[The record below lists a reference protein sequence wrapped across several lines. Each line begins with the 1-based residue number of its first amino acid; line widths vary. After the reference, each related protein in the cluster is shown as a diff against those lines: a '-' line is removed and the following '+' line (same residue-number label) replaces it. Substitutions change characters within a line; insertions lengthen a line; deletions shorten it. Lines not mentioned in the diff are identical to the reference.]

1 MILQALKEYYD
12 RKAADPESGIA
23 PLGWGW
29 QPIPFVIH
37 LSKEGAFWRIEDTRD
52 GNKAKTFLVP
62 ILGESKGSGVKSN
75 FPWENAEYIFG
86 IPVKEDKKGVV
97 SKRKEAFRKRLEEYI
112 SEEWAKAILIFLEN
126 IDSKKVN
133 SKAIG
138 EKYPKEWARI
148 KKGDY
153 LLFAIEGDPVTNIDS
168 FRQSYNLPTG
178 DETICLATGDR
189 DTIKEIEPPIK
200 GSGFFKRTP
209 KETIKTELHIVS
221 FNKEAF
227 TSFGKKQGF
236 NAPIGQKTSF
246 AYANA
251 LNYLL
256 RYDSRQKMQV
266 GDATMVF
273 WSERTDDFED
283 AFASFFAAPPKDNPD
298 AQTEAVSAL
307 LRSPQTGVGSFSE
320 DATRFYVLGL
330 SPNAARLSVRFWH
343 VGTVAEMAGRF
354 RDYFSDLEIVH
365 GPKEKDHL
373 SLWRLLVST
382 AVQGKSENIAPNL
395 AGNVMRSIL
404 EGLPFPETLLQS
416 VLMRIKA
423 DHGISYPCA
432 KLIKGFLNRKWR
444 MNNPNQERMLTVS
457 LNTENNNI
465 GYRLG
470 RLFAVL
476 ERVQESANPG
486 INATIK
492 DRFYAAASS
501 APVTV
506 FGNLMRLAQ
515 NHLSKLGKEKPGY
528 RINLEKL
535 LQEVLEEIVEFPAHL
550 SLDAQGQFAIG
561 YYHQRQSFF
570 DKKDGE

>member
-37 LSKEGAFWRIEDTRD
+37 LSKEGAFRRIEDTRD
-52 GNKAKTFLVP
+52 GNRAKPFLVP

-86 IPVKEDKKGVV
+86 IPVKEDKQGVV
-97 SKRKEAFRKRLEEYI
+97 PRRKETFRKRLEEYK

-126 IDSKKVN
+126 IDSKKFDI
-133 SKAIG
+133 KTIG
-138 EKYPKEWARI
+138 ENYPKEWARI
-148 KKGDY
+148 KKGAY
-153 LLFAIEGDPVTNIDS
+153 LLFAIENEPVTNIDS
-168 FRQSYNLPTG
+168 FKQSYNLPIG
-178 DETICLATGDR
+178 DETICCLATGDR
-189 DTIKEIEPPIK
+189 DAIKEKEPPIK

-209 KETIKTELHIVS
+209 KETIKSELHIVS
-221 FNKEAF
+221 FNEDAF
-227 TSFGKKQGF
+227 KSFGKKQGF

-256 RYDSRQKMQV
+256 RYDSRQKTQV

-273 WSERTDDFED
+273 WSERKDDFED
-283 AFASFFAAPPKDNPD
+283 VFASFFAEPPKDNPD
-298 AQTEAVSAL
+298 SQTEAVASFFAEPPKDNPDSQTEAVGAL
-307 LRSPQTGVGSFSE
+307 LQSPKTGVASFGD

-382 AVQGKSENIAPNL
+382 AAQGK
-395 AGNVMRSIL
+395 
-404 EGLPFPETLLQS
+404 
-416 VLMRIKA
+416 
-423 DHGISYPCA
+423 
-432 KLIKGFLNRKWR
+432 
-444 MNNPNQERMLTVS
+444 
-457 LNTENNNI
+457 
-465 GYRLG
+465 
-470 RLFAVL
+470 
-476 ERVQESANPG
+476 
-486 INATIK
+486 
-492 DRFYAAASS
+492 
-501 APVTV
+501 
-506 FGNLMRLAQ
+506 
-515 NHLSKLGKEKPGY
+515 
-528 RINLEKL
+528 
-535 LQEVLEEIVEFPAHL
+535 
-550 SLDAQGQFAIG
+550 
-561 YYHQRQSFF
+561 
-570 DKKDGE
+570 